1 MENITR
7 TVTTSILDMHSI
19 GSYAVTKDWLCWV
32 AINTHNIDIPLS
44 CHGSEAALNRADW
57 AVSVA
62 LCWWRLGQTP
72 GTKNTVCVSLL
83 SHPPTPSFLCFPQPG
98 TNSSALTNVKH
109 KIGYKIR
116 LLMWY
121 LRTMV
126 AGCQAYVSIN
136 HCLAIIHCQTE
147 AIYLHSIWLHIS

>member
-1 MENITR
+1 MENITS

-83 SHPPTPSFLCFPQPG
+83 SHPPSFLCFPQPG

-121 LRTMV
+121 RRTMV
-126 AGCQAYVSIN
+126 ARWQAYVSSQPLPSN
-136 HCLAIIHCQTE
+136 HTLSDGS
-147 AIYLHSIWLHIS
+147 YLLT